1 MATGSATIRI
11 TNESRDTVRELAR
24 ETGLRQQEILDL
36 AVEAYRRQLFLKN
49 ANSAFAALR
58 AKPTAWGAERAERDA
73 WDGALGDG
81 IEGDA

>member
-11 TNESRDTVRELAR
+11 TNQSRDAVRELAR
-24 ETGLRQQEILDL
+24 ETGLRQQEVLDL

-49 ANSAFAALR
+49 ANSAFTALR
-58 AKPTAWGAERAERDA
+58 SKPVGWSAEQAEREA

>member
-11 TNESRDTVRELAR
+11 TNQSRETVRELAR
-24 ETGLRQQEILDL
+24 ETGLQQQEILDL

-49 ANSAFAALR
+49 ANSAFAALHSKS
-58 AKPTAWGAERAERDA
+58 AAWSAEQAEREV

>member
-24 ETGLRQQEILDL
+24 ETGLRQREILDL

-58 AKPTAWGAERAERDA
+58 AQPTAWGAEQAERDA

-81 IEGDA
+81 IEADA

>member
-11 TNESRDTVRELAR
+11 TNESRETVRELAR

-58 AKPTAWGAERAERDA
+58 AKATAWGAEQAEREA

>member
-1 MATGSATIRI
+1 MAMGSATIRI

-49 ANSAFAALR
+49 ANSAFAALHS
-58 AKPTAWGAERAERDA
+58 KPAAWTGEQAEREA

-81 IEGDA
+81 IEQDA